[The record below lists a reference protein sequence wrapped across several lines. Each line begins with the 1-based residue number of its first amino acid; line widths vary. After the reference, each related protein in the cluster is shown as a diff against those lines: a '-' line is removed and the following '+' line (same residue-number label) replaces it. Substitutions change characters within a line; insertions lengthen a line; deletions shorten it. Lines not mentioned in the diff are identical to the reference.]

1 MIVFFKRKPPTA
13 RSEVIQAVILCIG
26 YIALGRWF
34 AATGWMSILLSPS
47 GNPPFGIVAAA
58 LAYILLRLFVLL
70 VLPGLFVARVWH
82 FLSARFWKP
91 K

>member
-1 MIVFFKRKPPTA
+1 MRILFKRKPPTA
-13 RSEVIQAVILCIG
+13 RSEIIQAIILCCG
-26 YIALGRWF
+26 YFALGRWF

-70 VLPGLFVARVWH
+70 ILPGMILARVWH
-82 FLSARFWKP
+82 FMSPRLLKP
-91 K
+91 